1 MYYSKTLT
9 PAGFLRREKR
19 YSVLCRLLSG
29 EEVWAHCANPG
40 RLLSCL
46 TEPETPVWLLQY
58 DPDAKKERK
67 TAWSLE
73 QSEPIPG
80 VRVGVMPIRGNTL
93 FEEALSMG
101 FFPEFSGYP
110 DLKREVPYGDASR
123 VDFVLSGPRGQ
134 IYVEVKSVTYRN
146 GDAALFPDA
155 VSQRASR
162 HARELSL
169 VRGEGVRSAMVFV
182 VMRPDCR
189 YVSAASEIDPS
200 YASIFDS
207 VCREGVETYA
217 FSVKADQ
224 SGLFPSLSL
233 PVFPRENPA
242 CFERS
247 Q

>member
-1 MYYSKTLT
+1 MYYRTALT
-9 PAGFLRREKR
+9 PAIFLRREKR

-46 TEPETPVWLLQY
+46 TESGTPVYLLSQEQNG
-58 DPDAKKERK
+58 KKERK

-73 QSEPIPG
+73 QSEPVAG
-80 VRVGVMPIRGNTL
+80 TRVGVMPIRGNAL
-93 FEEALSMG
+93 FEEALGMG
-101 FFPEFSGYP
+101 LFPGFSDYP
-110 DLKREVPYGDASR
+110 VLRREVPYGNGSR
-123 VDFVLSGPRGQ
+123 VDFLLSGSRGQ

-146 GDAALFPDA
+146 GVVALFPDA

-182 VMRPDCR
+182 VMRSDCR
-189 YVSAASEIDPS
+189 YVCAASEIDPS
-200 YASIFDS
+200 YAQTFES

-217 FSVKADQ
+217 FSVTVNS
-224 SGLFPSLSL
+224 SGLFPNFSM
-233 PVFPRENPA
+233 PVFPVGEPTET
-242 CFERS
+242 ERS